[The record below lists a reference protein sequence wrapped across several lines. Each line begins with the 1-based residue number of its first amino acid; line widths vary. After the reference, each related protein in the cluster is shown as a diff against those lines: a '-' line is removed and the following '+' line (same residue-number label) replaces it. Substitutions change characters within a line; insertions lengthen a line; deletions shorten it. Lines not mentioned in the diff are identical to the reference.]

1 MIIIVIITIIIIIT
15 YIWVMGTQLQVPQ
28 SNLSNNEGKKAK
40 KLNISYILNGNISIE
55 NMGLDMFVLKI

>member
-1 MIIIVIITIIIIIT
+1 
-15 YIWVMGTQLQVPQ
+15 MGTQLQVPQ